1 MRQRVGAADGVTEP
15 WYDAPMT
22 HSDDDATTGAHS
34 ATSESPSAQATDSG
48 VALAVVGLGRMGGA
62 VLEGALRTKALA
74 PHDVGVYHPD
84 AERRD
89 ALAAHYGIGSLDD
102 GDVHR
107 ARRVLI
113 AVKPQSFER
122 VAPLIARRHA
132 GYVSLMAG
140 VPLTTLAKRLGS
152 ARVVRAMPNLGAR
165 VGASATALAWTPE
178 TSADDLRFARGLFRA
193 CGTVYDI
200 DESLFDAFTGLSGSG
215 PAFAA
220 LVAEAL
226 ADGGVRV
233 GFQRTVARDL
243 ARQVLLATARL
254 LETSDPAGIKD
265 EVASP
270 GGTAIAGVR
279 TLERHRL
286 RFALIDAIEAA
297 SERASELSGNGPT
310 S

>member
-1 MRQRVGAADGVTEP
+1 MTASDHGARRADR
-15 WYDAPMT
+15 
-22 HSDDDATTGAHS
+22 
-34 ATSESPSAQATDSG
+34 SG
-48 VALAVVGLGRMGGA
+48 VALAVVGVGRMGGA
-62 VLEGALRTKALA
+62 VLEGALRAQA
-74 PHDVGVYHPD
+74 VAAHDVGAYHPD
-84 AERRD
+84 PERRE
-89 ALAAHYGIGSLDD
+89 ALAARYGVRALDD
-102 GDVHR
+102 ADVHR
-107 ARRVLI
+107 AERVLI

-178 TSADDLRFARGLFRA
+178 TTPDDLAFARGLFRA

-220 LVAEAL
+220 LVAESL

-233 GFQRTVARDL
+233 GFQRAVARDL

-254 LETSDPAGIKD
+254 LESSDPAAIKD

-297 SERASELSGNGPT
+297 SERAGELSGNGR
-310 S
+310 SS